1 MIKETRPSSAISEA
15 ERREIIEEYLKGGR
29 TKQEIWQHYTGKT
42 EEHGQIIRWMR
53 QLGYLENSMPLR
65 PLSSRPLSLPIM
77 SSSKPQPSVEELQ
90 KKIKQLEQQLL
101 DSQLKEEAYRRMIDI
116 AEKELKVSIRKKPNT
131 K

>member
-1 MIKETRPSSAISEA
+1 MIIQRRSASSISEA

-29 TKQEIWQHYTGKT
+29 TKADIWRQYTGNY
-42 EEHGQIIRWMR
+42 EEHGAITKWMR
-53 QLGYLENSMPLR
+53 RLGYLERIPPPKVYLPSMP
-65 PLSSRPLSLPIM
+65 PTN
-77 SSSKPQPSVEELQ
+77 KPQSSVEELQ
-90 KKIKQLEQQLL
+90 HKIKQLERQLL

>member
-1 MIKETRPSSAISEA
+1 MIINQKRPSSSISQA

-29 TKQEIWQHYTGKT
+29 TKIDIWRQYTGYQ

-53 QLGYLENSMPLR
+53 QLGYAAQTLSMK
-65 PLSSRPLSLPIM
+65 PLSLPYM
-77 SSSKPQPSVEELQ
+77 PPSNKPQPSVEELQ
-90 KKIKQLEQQLL
+90 HKIKQLEKQLL

-116 AEKELKVSIRKKPNT
+116 AEKELKVSIQKKPNT

>member
-1 MIKETRPSSAISEA
+1 MIRETRPSSAISES

-29 TKQEIWQHYTGKT
+29 TKKEIWQHYTGKT

-53 QLGYLENSMPLR
+53 QLGYLEKSVSLRPLPLR
-65 PLSSRPLSLPIM
+65 PLSLPM
-77 SSSKPQPSVEELQ
+77 PNSKPQPSVEELQ

>member
-1 MIKETRPSSAISEA
+1 MIKQSRSSSQINES

-29 TKQEIWQHYTGKT
+29 TKVEIWRQYTGYDQ
-42 EEHGQIIRWMR
+42 EHGQILRWMR
-53 QLGYLENSMPLR
+53 QLGYVENNLP
-65 PLSSRPLSLPIM
+65 SRSLSLPIM
-77 SSSKPQPSVEELQ
+77 SDNKPKPAVEELQ

-116 AEKELKVSIRKKPNT
+116 AEKELKISIRKKPNT